1 MVRKGISPTPN
12 SKINAKASSH
22 VTTMMHEKSLVQYLI
37 AETYNNGRFYQ
48 QTPAL
53 QSSAVYPC
61 CIGVI
66 KVNPTVLVRD
76 KSKRIVR
83 TYDTPDI
90 TH

>member
-22 VTTMMHEKSLVQYLI
+22 VTTMMHERSLVQHLI

-53 QSSAVYPC
+53 QSSAVYP
-61 CIGVI
+61 
-66 KVNPTVLVRD
+66 LLYRSD
-76 KSKRIVR
+76 KSQSYRAG
-83 TYDTPDI
+83 T
-90 TH
+90 